1 MKINQK
7 KSGEVSLQVVIVI
20 VFAVIVLYF
29 ALRSV
34 MPKFQAQLYDLGYK
48 NEVQKISNAIDELPF
63 TQGVSSFFST
73 CMYLDSEPDEYDSSS
88 GVFLKKYIGVVRE
101 CRAGSSNCFAQKYKT
116 LTNVDF
122 FPKFEGSCGV
132 LRSSAV
138 FCIKPQIRNEDMVGI
153 IDVNGESGPNI
164 LDVDLRTFK
173 IKARQKTFE
182 KSNET
187 SEVETVKF

>member
-34 MPKFQAQLYDLGYK
+34 MSKFQARLYDLGYK
-48 NEVQKISNAIDELPF
+48 NEVQKISDAIDQLPF
-63 TQGVSSFFST
+63 NQDVSSFFST
-73 CMYLDSEPDEYDSSS
+73 CMYLDSEPENYDLSS

-101 CRAGSSNCFAQKYKT
+101 CSANSSNCFAKKYKT
-116 LTNVDF
+116 LSNADF
-122 FPKFEGSCGV
+122 SPKFEGSCGV
-132 LRSSAV
+132 LKSSAV
-138 FCIKPQIRNEDMVGI
+138 FCIKPQIYDKDMVGI
-153 IDVNGESGPNI
+153 IDVNGESGPNV

-173 IKARQKTFE
+173 IKARQKAFE

-187 SEVETVKF
+187 AEVETVKF